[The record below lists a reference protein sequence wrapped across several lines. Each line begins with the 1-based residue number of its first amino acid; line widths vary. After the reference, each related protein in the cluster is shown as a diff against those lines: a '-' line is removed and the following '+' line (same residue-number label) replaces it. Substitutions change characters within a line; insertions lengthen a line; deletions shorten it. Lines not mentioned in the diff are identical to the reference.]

1 MFQNH
6 LKIAWRSLI
15 KDKQFTFLN
24 LLGLSVGLAC
34 TLMIYL
40 WVHDEMSVDKFFA
53 QDDQIYQLMEKRKTG
68 GATAISDESSGMLG
82 EVLATRMSQIEYAA
96 AVAPPEWFQKFT
108 LTNGDKNIKASGQY
122 AGKDYFNIFSFT
134 LLDGKKDKV
143 LADKNSMVIS
153 DELARKL
160 FGTTEN
166 LVGKPIRFQ
175 HDHDFFISGVFEKPS
190 SHSSQQFDFV
200 LSFEYMKDIYPWVK
214 TWTNTGPHN
223 FVLLRKGTNI
233 DTFNKQIAGIVAEN
247 SGDTTRTAF
256 ATKFADNYLLNTFSH
271 GSRTGGKMEYVRL
284 FSLIAIFILLIACI
298 NFMNLST
305 AKASTRL
312 KEIGIKKVMGARRAQ
327 LIFQFLTE
335 SLLLSIFATIFAIAI
350 VSVLLPQFNQL
361 TGKEI
366 RLTYHSDLIFKLL
379 IIILITGLA
388 SGSYPAIYL
397 SGFKPISI
405 LKGKFRA
412 SFADVFSR
420 KSLIVFQFA
429 LSSLLIVAV
438 VVVYQQIHFIQK
450 TNPGYN
456 KDNVIRF
463 NSEGRIQNSEDAF
476 LSALKKIPGVVNSS
490 YTAHNMIGRNYGD
503 YGLSWE
509 GKDPDEADYF
519 EGFGV
524 GYDFIETMDM
534 QMAKG
539 RSFSRN
545 FGNDDSTIILN
556 EAAVKLMHL
565 KDPAGKTVKYFDQNR
580 QIIGVVKDFHF
591 ESLHEPVK
599 PCFMIHE
606 NPGNVWDKIMVRIR
620 AADQAQTIAAITHL
634 YESYNPGFPFDYN
647 FLDESYQKQYL
658 AETRVGILSKYFA
671 GLAILISC
679 LGLFGLAAFTAQK
692 RQKEIGIRKVVGA
705 SVKDITLM
713 LSKEFFRLTLIAV
726 LIAFPLAWWAMNNWL
741 QSFAYRIKISPFVF
755 VIAGFSVMLITFL
768 TIGFQAIKSA
778 VANPVKSLRS
788 E

>member
-6 LKIAWRSLI
+6 LKIAWRNLI
-15 KDKQFTFLN
+15 KDRQFTFLN

-34 TLMIYL
+34 TLLIYL
-40 WVHDEMSVDKFFA
+40 WVHEEMSMDGLFA
-53 QDDQIYQLMEKRKTG
+53 RDGQIYQLMERRKTG
-68 GATAISDESSGMLG
+68 GAKAISDESSGMLG
-82 EVLATRMSQIEYAA
+82 EALAARMPQIEYAA
-96 AVAPPEWFQKFT
+96 AVAPPDWFQKFT
-108 LTNGDKNIKASGQY
+108 LSSGEKNIKASGQY
-122 AGKDYFNIFSFT
+122 AGKDYFNIFSFR
-134 LLDGKKDKV
+134 LLDGQRDKV
-143 LADKNSMVIS
+143 LANKNSITIS
-153 DELARKL
+153 DELAEKL
-160 FGTTEN
+160 FGTTQN
-166 LVGKPIRFQ
+166 LIGKAIRFQ
-175 HDHDFFISGVFEKPS
+175 HDHSFFISGVFEKPS

-233 DTFNKQIAGIVAEN
+233 NTFNKQIAAIVTEN
-247 SGDTTRTAF
+247 SGDTSRSVF
-256 ATKFADNYLLNTFSH
+256 AIKFADNYLLNTFTH
-271 GSRTGGKMEYVRL
+271 GSRSGGKIEYVRL

-305 AKASTRL
+305 AKASRRL

-327 LIFQFLTE
+327 LIFQYLTE
-335 SLLLSIFATIFAIAI
+335 SILLSIFATIIAI
-350 VSVLLPQFNQL
+350 IIVAVLLPQFNQL

-366 RLTYHSDLIFKLL
+366 RLTFQSHLILKLA

-405 LKGKFRA
+405 LKGKFHA

-438 VVVYQQIHFIQK
+438 LVVYQQIHFIQK

-463 NSEGRIQNSEDAF
+463 NSEGRIENSEDAF
-476 LSALKKIPGVVNSS
+476 VAALKKIPGVINAS

-509 GKDPDEADYF
+509 GKDPDESDYF

-534 QMAKG
+534 QIAEG

-556 EAAVKLMHL
+556 EAAVRLMHL
-565 KDPAGKTVKYFDQNR
+565 KTPVGKSVKYFDQNR
-580 QIIGVVKDFHF
+580 QIVGVVKDFHF
-591 ESLHEPVK
+591 ESLHEPVR
-599 PCFMIHE
+599 PCFIIHE
-606 NPGNVWDKIMVRIR
+606 NAGNVWDKIMVRIR
-620 AADQAQTIAAITHL
+620 ATDQAPTIAAIGHL

-647 FLDESYQKQYL
+647 FLDESYRKQYV

-671 GLAILISC
+671 GVAILISC

-705 SVKDITLM
+705 SVNDIAFM
-713 LSKEFFRLTLIAV
+713 LSKEFFKLTLIAV
-726 LIAFPLAWWAMNNWL
+726 LIAFPLAWWAMNSWL
-741 QSFAYRIKISPFVF
+741 QSFAYRIKISPVVF
-755 VIAGFSVMLITFL
+755 VLAVFSVVLITMF
-768 TIGFQAIKSA
+768 TIVFQAIKAA

>member
-1 MFQNH
+1 MIKNY
-6 LKIAWRSLI
+6 LKIAWRNLV
-15 KDKQFTFLN
+15 KDRQFTFLN
-24 LLGLSVGLAC
+24 LLGLSIGLAC

-40 WVHDEMSVDKFFA
+40 WVHDEMSVDKFFVHDA
-53 QDDQIYQLMEKRKTG
+53 QIYQLMEIRKAG
-68 GATAISDESSGMLG
+68 GAKAISDESSGMLG
-82 EVLATRMSQIEYAA
+82 EALTARMPQIQYAA
-96 AVAPPEWFQKFT
+96 AVAPPDWFQKFT
-108 LTNGDKNIKASGQY
+108 LSNGEKNIKASGQY
-122 AGKDYFNIFSFT
+122 AGKDYFNIFSFR
-134 LLDGKKDKV
+134 LLDGDKNKV
-143 LADKNSMVIS
+143 LADKNSIAIS
-153 DELARKL
+153 DELAEKL
-160 FGTTEN
+160 FGTTQN
-166 LVGKPIRFQ
+166 LIGKPIRFQ
-175 HDHDFFISGVFEKPS
+175 HDRNFFISGVFEKPS

-233 DTFNKQIAGIVAEN
+233 NAFNKQIAGIVTEN
-247 SGDTTRTAF
+247 TGDTTRAAF

-271 GSRTGGKMEYVRL
+271 GSRTAGKMEYVRL
-284 FSLIAIFILLIACI
+284 FSVIAIFILLIACI

-305 AKASTRL
+305 AKASRRL
-312 KEIGIKKVMGARRAQ
+312 KEIGIKKVMGARRPQ

-335 SLLLSIFATIFAIAI
+335 SILLAAFAMILAI
-350 VSVLLPQFNQL
+350 VIVWGLLPQFNQL

-366 RLTYHSDLIFKLL
+366 RLGYEPGLILKLL
-379 IIILITGLA
+379 IIVLITGLA

-405 LKGKFRA
+405 LKGKFRS

-438 VVVYQQIHFIQK
+438 IVVYQQIHFIQK
-450 TNPGYN
+450 TDPGYN

-476 LSALKKIPGVVNSS
+476 VAALKKIPGVVNTS
-490 YTAHNMIGRNYGD
+490 YTSHNMIGRNYGD

-509 GKDPDEADYF
+509 GKDPNEADYF

-534 QMAKG
+534 HMAEG
-539 RSFSRN
+539 RSFSRS
-545 FGNDDSTIILN
+545 FGNEDSTIILN
-556 EAAVKLMHL
+556 EAAVKMMHL
-565 KDPAGKTVKYFDQNR
+565 KNPVGKTIKYFDQNR

-599 PCFMIHE
+599 PCFIILE
-606 NPGNVWDKIMVRIR
+606 KAGNVWDKIMVRIKGTDH
-620 AADQAQTIAAITHL
+620 AKTIAAISHL

-658 AETRVGILSKYFA
+658 TETRVGILSKYFA

-705 SVKDITLM
+705 SVKDIALM
-713 LSKEFFRLTLIAV
+713 LSKEFFKLTLIAV
-726 LIAFPLAWWAMNNWL
+726 LIAFPLAWWVMNGWL
-741 QSFAYRIKISPFVF
+741 QSFAYRIKISLIVF
-755 VIAGFSVMLITFL
+755 LIAGFSVLLITLL
-768 TIGFQAIKSA
+768 TIGFQAIKA
-778 VANPVKSLRS
+778 AIANPVKSLRS

>member
-15 KDKQFTFLN
+15 KDRQFTFLN

-53 QDDQIYQLMEKRKTG
+53 RDNQIYQLMEKRKTG

-134 LLDGKKDKV
+134 LLDGKKDNV
-143 LADKNSMVIS
+143 LADKNSIVIS

-160 FGTTEN
+160 FGTTQN

-175 HDHDFFISGVFEKPS
+175 HDHNFFISGVFEKPS

-233 DTFNKQIAGIVAEN
+233 NTFNKQIAGIVTEN

-256 ATKFADNYLLNTFSH
+256 ATKFADTYLLNTFSH

-305 AKASTRL
+305 AKASRRL
-312 KEIGIKKVMGARRAQ
+312 KEIGIKKVMGARRGQ

-335 SLLLSIFATIFAIAI
+335 SILLSIFAMIFAIVI

-438 VVVYQQIHFIQK
+438 LVVYQQIHFIQK

-476 LSALKKIPGVVNSS
+476 VAALKKIPGVINSS

-534 QMAKG
+534 QMAGG
-539 RSFSRN
+539 RSFSRS

-565 KDPAGKTVKYFDQNR
+565 KNPVGKTVKYFDQNR

-599 PCFMIHE
+599 PCFIIHE
-606 NPGNVWDKIMVRIR
+606 NPGNVWDKIMVRIK
-620 AADQAQTIAAITHL
+620 AADQARTIAAITHL

-726 LIAFPLAWWAMNNWL
+726 LIAFPLAWWAMNHWL
-741 QSFAYRIKISPFVF
+741 QSFAYRIKISPVVF

-768 TIGFQAIKSA
+768 TIGFQAIKA
-778 VANPVKSLRS
+778 AIANPVKSLRT